1 MLVSLHVKNMAL
13 IREEEIAFGPGLNIL
28 TGETGAGK
36 SIIIGS
42 VSVALG
48 RGRFA
53 DYVPEG
59 TDSAL
64 CELVFET
71 DSPKVIR
78 KLEELDIPVEDGQVV
93 ISRKYRGGRSISR
106 VNGETVPV
114 QTVRELAQELID
126 IHGQHEH
133 QSLLHNS
140 YHLEL
145 LDRHAASD
153 LIELQHTY
161 AELYEE
167 YKKVKTELAGA
178 LTDETEQAR
187 ALDLAR
193 YEIQEID
200 QAQLRIGEDK
210 QLEDDYLRMANG
222 QKIAQ
227 SLSLVDSLVGGDQLS
242 DSIGRAMRE
251 LGSIARYD
259 DALQTLMDDLAQVEQ
274 LTEEFRRSLSDYLD
288 DFSYDE
294 QAFYEMSQRL
304 DVINHLKDR
313 YAGTIADILAYRD
326 AQEEKAERLA
336 HYESYLEE
344 KRLREKQLYEALRE
358 CAEKISA
365 VRRAH
370 AAVLE
375 KEITAALVDLNFLDV
390 RFQISFSLLKEPGA
404 KGMDEVNFLI
414 STNPGMPLR
423 ALGDTASGGE
433 LSRIM
438 LAVKS
443 VMADQDAVETLIF
456 DEIDTG
462 ISGRTAQK
470 VSEKMAWIARK
481 HQVICITHLA
491 QIAAMAEEHYLISKA
506 VEDGITQTRIR
517 LLDEAQSVEELCRI
531 LGGVT
536 ITEAVRL
543 SAGQMRQMA
552 ADYKNQMK

>member
-13 IREEEIAFGPGLNIL
+13 IREEEISFGPGLNIL

-42 VSVALG
+42 VNVALG
-48 RGRFA
+48 RGKFS

-59 TDSAL
+59 TENAL

-71 DSPKVIR
+71 HSARVIK

-93 ISRKYRGGRSISR
+93 ISRKYQKGRSISR
-106 VNGETVPV
+106 VNGESVPAA
-114 QTVRELAQELID
+114 TVRELARDLMD

-140 YHLEL
+140 YHLDL
-145 LDRHAASD
+145 LDRHAAAD
-153 LIELQHTY
+153 LKPLSQTY
-161 AELYEE
+161 AQLFGE
-167 YKKVKTELAGA
+167 YRAVKGELARA

-193 YEIQEID
+193 YEMQEID
-200 QAQLRIGEDK
+200 QAQLRIGEDED
-210 QLEDDYLRMANG
+210 LENDYRRMANG

-227 SLSLVDSLVGGDQLS
+227 SLSQVDALVGGDQFA
-242 DSIGRAMRE
+242 DSLGRAMRE
-251 LGSIARYD
+251 LGSIVEYD
-259 DALQTLMDDLAQVEQ
+259 EALQPLMDSLSQVEE
-274 LTEEFRRSLSDYLD
+274 LAEDFRRSLSDYLD

-294 QAFYEMSQRL
+294 QTFYEMSQRL

-313 YAGTIADILAYRD
+313 YARTIEGILAYRD
-326 AQEEKAERLA
+326 AQEQKVERLE

-344 KRLREKQLYEALRE
+344 LRRSEKQLYEKLCQ
-358 CAEKISA
+358 CAGKITE
-365 VRRAH
+365 VRRSH

-390 RFQISFSLLKEPGA
+390 RFQIAFDSLKEPAA

-423 ALGDTASGGE
+423 PLGDTASGGE

-438 LAVKS
+438 LAIKA

-462 ISGRTAQK
+462 ISGRTAQR
-470 VSEKMAWIARK
+470 VSEKMAWIARS

-506 VEDGITQTRIR
+506 VEDGSTQTRIR
-517 LLDEAQSVEELCRI
+517 LLGEEESVEELCRI
-531 LGGVT
+531 LGGVS
-536 ITEAVRL
+536 ITQAVRL

-552 ADYKNQMK
+552 LEYKKQLG